1 MKRSQRSKILALLC
15 ILGAITL
22 LSGCVTNT
30 DQTDKNSTAGA
41 GYTGALPWDNLPV
54 LATLPPAGATSTLGI
69 SPIATQTLPP
79 FASTI
84 PLNLPSPS
92 FDLVTPTPPFTGI
105 ATMIPTELP
114 TMSPIPTAT
123 PLILK
128 LGSTGTAVRNIQTR
142 LKSLGYLT
150 SAPDGDFGKATE
162 SALKA
167 FQSRNGLTADGI
179 AGPATLSRLNS
190 SAAVKARITPKP
202 TAVPP
207 KATPTPNVNTN
218 TYLRL
223 GDSGAD
229 VRRLQD
235 RLISLGY
242 LSGKSTGY
250 FNGATEAA
258 VIAFQKRNVSYY
270 DGVAGP
276 MTLAALYS
284 GNARRASTQSG
295 TIGISLRKGDMD
307 SDAVR
312 TMQRRLKE
320 LRYYTGE
327 IDGDFGVS
335 TEIAVRAF
343 QTVNK
348 LTVDGV
354 AGEGTLNLL
363 YSTAAKR
370 ADSSTLYTPVP
381 GGQVT
386 PAPAL
391 TPIQVYVNVTPNPQ
405 GNYVTLRPGNSGI
418 LVTNLQQALKT
429 KGYLQG
435 TVDGKFGLTTY
446 DAVKRFQAD
455 NGLSQDGIAGPATQR
470 ILFEGDFPIGS

>member
-1 MKRSQRSKILALLC
+1 MKRSQKSKIIVLVC

-54 LATLPPAGATSTLGI
+54 LTTLPPAGATSTLGI
-69 SPIATQTLPP
+69 SPITTQTLPP
-79 FASTI
+79 FPSTI
-84 PLNLPSPS
+84 PLNLPSPA
-92 FDLVTPTPPFTGI
+92 FGLVTPTPIPFGV
-105 ATMIPTELP
+105 ATMIPTSMP
-114 TMSPIPTAT
+114 TSPPLPTAT
-123 PLILK
+123 ILVYK
-128 LGSTGTAVRNIQTR
+128 LGSTGTAVSNIQTR
-142 LKSLGYLT
+142 LRELGYLT
-150 SAPDGDFGKATE
+150 GPTDGDFGKATE
-162 SALKA
+162 TALKA
-167 FQSRNGLTADGI
+167 FQARNGLTADGI
-179 AGPATLSRLNS
+179 AGPATLTRLNS
-190 SAAVKARITPKP
+190 SAAVKDRITPKP
-202 TAVPP
+202 TSVPP
-207 KATPTPNVNTN
+207 KATATPNVNTN
-218 TYLRL
+218 TYLRQ
-223 GDSGAD
+223 GDQGSE
-229 VRRLQD
+229 VRRMQD
-235 RLISLGY
+235 RLINLGY
-242 LSGKSTGY
+242 LAGKSTGY

-276 MTLAALYS
+276 MTLSALYS
-284 GNARRASTQSG
+284 GNAKRASTQSA
-295 TIGISLRKGDMD
+295 TIGISLRIGDMD
-307 SDAVR
+307 SDGVR

-327 IDGDFGVS
+327 IDGDFGTS
-335 TEIAVRAF
+335 TEIAVKAF

-370 ADSSTLYTPVP
+370 ADATTLNTPVP

-386 PAPAL
+386 PAPAF
-391 TPIQVYVNVTPNPQ
+391 TPILNYVNVTPDPS
-405 GNYVTLRPGNSGI
+405 GLYVTLRPGHSGV

-435 TVDGKFGLTTY
+435 TVDGKYGLGTI
-446 DAVKRFQAD
+446 DAVQRFQAD
-455 NGLSQDGIAGPATQR
+455 NGLSQDGMAGPATQR
-470 ILFEGDFPIGS
+470 VLFEGDFPIGS

>member
-1 MKRSQRSKILALLC
+1 MKRSQKSKIIGLLC

-54 LATLPPAGATSTLGI
+54 LTTLPPAGVTSTLGI
-69 SPIATQTLPP
+69 SPVTTQTLPP
-79 FASTI
+79 FASGI

-92 FDLVTPTPPFTGI
+92 FGLVTPTPILSGV
-105 ATMIPTELP
+105 ATMIPIILP
-114 TMSPIPTAT
+114 TISPLPAVT
-123 PLILK
+123 PLVLK
-128 LGSTGTAVRNIQTR
+128 LGSTGTAVRNMQTR
-142 LKSLGYLT
+142 LKTLDYLT
-150 SAPDGDFGKATE
+150 GTADGDFGKATE
-162 SALKA
+162 IALKD
-167 FQSRNGLTADGI
+167 FQARNGLTADGI
-179 AGPATLSRLNS
+179 AGPATLTRLNS
-190 SAAVKARITPKP
+190 NAAVKARVTPKP

-207 KATPTPNVNTN
+207 KATATPNVNTN
-218 TYLRL
+218 TYMRQ
-223 GDSGAD
+223 GDQGSE
-229 VRRLQD
+229 VHRLQD

-242 LSGKSTGY
+242 LAGKSTGY
-250 FNGATEAA
+250 FDGATEAA
-258 VIAFQKRNVSYY
+258 VIDFQKRNVSYY

-276 MTLAALYS
+276 MTLSALYS
-284 GNARRASTQSG
+284 SNARRASTQSA

-327 IDGDFGVS
+327 IDGDFGTS
-335 TEIAVRAF
+335 TEIAVKAF

-348 LTVDGV
+348 LKVDGV

-370 ADSSTLYTPVP
+370 ADSTSLSTPVP

-386 PAPAL
+386 PAPAF
-391 TPIQVYVNVTPNPQ
+391 TPILIYVNVTPDPL
-405 GNYVTLRPGNSGI
+405 GNYVTLRPGHSGV

-435 TVDGKFGLTTY
+435 IVDGKYGLGTI
-446 DAVKRFQAD
+446 DAVMRFQAD
-455 NGLSQDGIAGPATQR
+455 NGLSQDGMAGPATQR
-470 ILFEGDFPIGS
+470 VLFEGDFPIGS

>member
-1 MKRSQRSKILALLC
+1 
-15 ILGAITL
+15 
-22 LSGCVTNT
+22 
-30 DQTDKNSTAGA
+30 
-41 GYTGALPWDNLPV
+41 
-54 LATLPPAGATSTLGI
+54 
-69 SPIATQTLPP
+69 
-79 FASTI
+79 
-84 PLNLPSPS
+84 
-92 FDLVTPTPPFTGI
+92 
-105 ATMIPTELP
+105 
-114 TMSPIPTAT
+114 
-123 PLILK
+123 
-128 LGSTGTAVRNIQTR
+128 
-142 LKSLGYLT
+142 
-150 SAPDGDFGKATE
+150 
-162 SALKA
+162 
-167 FQSRNGLTADGI
+167 
-179 AGPATLSRLNS
+179 
-190 SAAVKARITPKP
+190 
-202 TAVPP
+202 
-207 KATPTPNVNTN
+207 
-218 TYLRL
+218 
-223 GDSGAD
+223 
-229 VRRLQD
+229 
-235 RLISLGY
+235 
-242 LSGKSTGY
+242 
-250 FNGATEAA
+250 
-258 VIAFQKRNVSYY
+258 
-270 DGVAGP
+270 
-276 MTLAALYS
+276 
-284 GNARRASTQSG
+284 
-295 TIGISLRKGDMD
+295 MD

-335 TEIAVRAF
+335 TEIAVKAF

-363 YSTAAKR
+363 YSTSAKR
-370 ADSSTLYTPVP
+370 ADSSSLYTPVP

-455 NGLSQDGIAGPATQR
+455 NGLSQDGVAGPATQR